1 MFPSQVD
8 FGAPIA
14 TPQFSDVI
22 GDVLAHRHLD
32 ATAMSA
38 VVGALVDGYWTQAQG
53 GGFLAALASKG
64 ETMTELVGAARALR
78 ERSLQAPHELSLVL
92 DVCGTGGDLAGTINV
107 STCAAF
113 VVAACGVPVAKHG
126 NRAVSSRC
134 GSADVLEYLG
144 VPLDLSPEVAGRAL
158 ARDGFVFLFA
168 QRYHPAMKAL
178 ASLRRELGVRT
189 IFNIVGPLA
198 NPAGA
203 TRQIVGVARPE
214 HVEIVG
220 NALRVLGT
228 EAAAV
233 VHARNGLDEIAG
245 EGPTSVYRI
254 ERGNVLRYD
263 IDPADYGISAPR
275 PSLAGGDVATNAA
288 ALLAVL
294 DGERSPRAEVV
305 ALNAALALQVAGRAQ
320 SLHEGLALAR
330 EALQSGAA
338 RDVFARA
345 RTAKDR

>member
-1 MFPSQVD
+1 MFPSQVE
-8 FGAPIA
+8 FAAPIGA
-14 TPQFSDVI
+14 PQFSDVI
-22 GDVLAHRHLD
+22 GELLAHRHLD

-38 VVGALVDGYWTQAQG
+38 VVGALIDGCWTQAQG

-64 ETMTELVGAARALR
+64 ETIGELVGTAQALR
-78 ERSLQAPHELSLVL
+78 DRSLRAPHDLSLVL
-92 DVCGTGGDLAGTINV
+92 DVCGTGGDRAGTINV

-144 VPLDLSPEVAGRAL
+144 VPLDLSPEAAGRAL

-178 ASLRRELGVRT
+178 AGLRRELGVRT
-189 IFNIVGPLA
+189 IFNVAGPLA

-220 NALRVLGT
+220 NALRMLGT
-228 EAAAV
+228 QAAAV
-233 VHARNGLDEIAG
+233 IHARSGLDEIAG
-245 EGPTSVYRI
+245 DGPTSVYRI
-254 ERGNVLRYD
+254 ERDAVLRYD
-263 IDPADYGISAPR
+263 INPADYGISAPHFT
-275 PSLAGGDVATNAA
+275 LAGGDVATNAN
-288 ALLAVL
+288 ALVAVL

-305 ALNAALALQVAGRAQ
+305 ALNAALALQVAGCTR
-320 SLHEGLALAR
+320 SLRDGLALAER
-330 EALQSGAA
+330 ALQSGAA
-338 RDVFARA
+338 RDVFERA
-345 RTAKDR
+345 RGAKAR